1 MFARTPR
8 LTLRPAWPEDAP
20 LLAAALADERVV
32 RMLARVPHPYALA
45 DAERWVAQPRGG
57 HEPRFVITAHDAAH
71 GQREP
76 TLIGGIGI
84 SDVDGG
90 PALGYWLAPDAWG
103 RGYATEAGRA
113 VVEMAR
119 HALPIDRLRAWHF
132 VDNPAS
138 GRVLRKLGFRPTGTT
153 APRPSLARP
162 EPAPSIEYTLD
173 LAEDDRAPLPIAA

>member
-20 LLAAALADERVV
+20 PLAAALADERVV

-45 DAERWVAQPRGG
+45 DAEQWVAQPRGP
-57 HEPRFVITAHDAAH
+57 HEPRFVIAAHD
-71 GQREP
+71 GGEP
-76 TLIGGIGI
+76 RLIGGIGI
-84 SDVDGG
+84 SEYEGG
-90 PALGYWLAPDAWG
+90 PALGYWLTPDAWG

-113 VVEMAR
+113 VIDMAR

-132 VDNPAS
+132 ADNPAS
-138 GRVLRKLGFRPTGTT
+138 GRVLRKLGFRPTGTI
-153 APRPSLARP
+153 APRPSRARP

-173 LAEDDRAPLPIAA
+173 LVEDDRAPLPIAA